1 MLSGFWEE
9 EAEEPIAR
17 TEKELL
23 MCSLK
28 QQESKTNGLVFGAIT
43 DWVFEEIDVNV
54 VVKLIL
60 PRLEAIANADTL
72 NKADKRVVQNMV
84 MLQK

>member
-17 TEKELL
+17 TEMELL
-23 MCSLK
+23 LYSLK
-28 QQESKTNGLVFGAIT
+28 QLESKAKGLNFGEITNW
-43 DWVFEEIDVNV
+43 DFEEMDVNV

-60 PRLEAIANADTL
+60 QWLNAIAEADL
-72 NKADKRVVQNMV
+72 E
-84 MLQK
+84 

>member
-9 EAEEPIAR
+9 EAEEPIAL

-23 MCSLK
+23 LYSLK
-28 QQESKTNGLVFGAIT
+28 QLESKAKGLVFGEIT
-43 DWVFEEIDVNV
+43 NWVFEEMVVNV

-60 PRLEAIANADTL
+60 L
-72 NKADKRVVQNMV
+72 
-84 MLQK
+84 

>member
-23 MCSLK
+23 LCSLK
-28 QQESKTNGLVFGAIT
+28 QKESKTKGLVFGAYT
-43 DWVFEEIDVNV
+43 T
-54 VVKLIL
+54 
-60 PRLEAIANADTL
+60 AMT
-72 NKADKRVVQNMV
+72 
-84 MLQK
+84 